1 MNDMNPVIATLAAI
15 SPLSEQAIL
24 ELESIM
30 TERSVK
36 RGAHLIRIG
45 KKVENFQYVVKG
57 LARVYYLR
65 DSEDVTDFFACDG
78 EFIGAVPALFLG
90 GPSHKGVEVLE
101 HSTIIQF
108 SFAAFEEL
116 CLRHH
121 DIERAGRKLAV
132 YAFLEVQQRI
142 ENLRFMSVRE
152 RYEELE
158 RKHPGITN
166 RLPLKHVAS
175 FLGTTNVS
183 ISRIRAG
190 KQ

>member
-1 MNDMNPVIATLAAI
+1 MNEMNIVIQTLAAI
-15 SPLSEQAIL
+15 TPLSDVAIRDL
-24 ELESIM
+24 SLIM
-30 TERSVK
+30 TERTVK
-36 RGAHLIRIG
+36 KGAHLVRIG
-45 KKVENFQYVVKG
+45 KKVDAFQYVVKG
-57 LARVYYLR
+57 LARVYYLH
-65 DSEDVTDFFACDG
+65 DGEDVTDFFACDG

-108 SFAAFEEL
+108 SYAAFEDL
-116 CLRHH
+116 CTKHH

>member
-1 MNDMNPVIATLAAI
+1 MSVDTLISRLAAI
-15 SPLSEQAIL
+15 SPLSDNATHDL
-24 ELESIM
+24 RSIF

-36 RGAHLIRIG
+36 KGAHLVRIG
-45 KKVENFQYVVKG
+45 KKVENFHYVVKG

-108 SFAAFEEL
+108 SYPAFEEL

-121 DIERAGRKLAV
+121 DIERLGRMLAV

-142 ENLRFMSVRE
+142 ENLRFLSVRE

>member
-1 MNDMNPVIATLAAI
+1 MNEMNIVIQTLAAI
-15 SPLSEQAIL
+15 SPLSDGAIRDL
-24 ELESIM
+24 SAIM

-36 RGAHLIRIG
+36 KGAHLVRIG
-45 KKVENFQYVVKG
+45 KKVDSFHYVVRG

-65 DSEDVTDFFACDG
+65 DGEDVTDFFACDG

-90 GPSHKGVEVLE
+90 GPSQKGVEVLE

-108 SFAAFEEL
+108 SYAAFEDL
-116 CLRHH
+116 CTKHH

>member
-1 MNDMNPVIATLAAI
+1 MNEMNIVIQTLAAI
-15 SPLSEQAIL
+15 SPLSDGAIRDL
-24 ELESIM
+24 SAIM

-36 RGAHLIRIG
+36 KGAHLVRIG
-45 KKVENFQYVVKG
+45 KKVDSFHYVVRG

-65 DSEDVTDFFACDG
+65 DGEDVTDFFACDG

-90 GPSHKGVEVLE
+90 APSQKGVEVLE

-108 SFAAFEEL
+108 SYAAFEDL
-116 CLRHH
+116 CTKHH